1 MIEQVTKKIHLDM
14 DAVEEF
20 FEEYDHSG
28 SIGWLQEILNGNI
41 KIELMRKAVISHS
54 VGKKEKCQKFV
65 DDMFVT
71 KWWEADNDTK

>member
-1 MIEQVTKKIHLDM
+1 MMNEQVTKKIHLDM
-14 DAVEEF
+14 EAVEEF

-41 KIELMRKAVISHS
+41 DLEVMRKAVLCHS
-54 VGKKEKCQKFV
+54 VGDKEECQIFV

-71 KWWEADNDTK
+71 KWWEKS

>member
-20 FEEYDHSG
+20 FE
-28 SIGWLQEILNGNI
+28 
-41 KIELMRKAVISHS
+41 
-54 VGKKEKCQKFV
+54 

-71 KWWEADNDTK
+71 KWWESDNDNK